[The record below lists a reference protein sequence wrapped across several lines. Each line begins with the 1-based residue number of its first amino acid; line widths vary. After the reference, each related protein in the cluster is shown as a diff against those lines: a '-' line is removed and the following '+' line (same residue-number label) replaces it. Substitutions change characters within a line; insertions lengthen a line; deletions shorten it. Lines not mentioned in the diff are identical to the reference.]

1 MYRISA
7 SFLVWQYGFSSI
19 FNCVGLMTKQLIA
32 FLFLVIGAPVFS
44 ASSHS
49 VKGYTKKDGTYVQSH
64 KKTNPDQIRRNN
76 YSSEGNYNP
85 NTGKQGK
92 QRNELSNPP
101 KYNDSYND
109 GQGKRLN
116 QLYGNPTK

>member
-1 MYRISA
+1 MTKFLIL
-7 SFLVWQYGFSSI
+7 SFLISFAA
-19 FNCVGLMTKQLIA
+19 NCL
-32 FLFLVIGAPVFS
+32 S

-49 VKGYTKKDGTYVQSH
+49 VKGYTKKDGTYVQPH
-64 KKTNPDQIRRNN
+64 KQTNPDQLRRNN
-76 YSSEGNYNP
+76 YSSDGNYNP

-101 KYNDSYND
+101 KYNDSYNN

-116 QLYGNPTK
+116 QINGDPSATRSAKPTGALK

>member
-1 MYRISA
+1 MNTVKQY
-7 SFLVWQYGFSSI
+7 FLL
-19 FNCVGLMTKQLIA
+19 CLLM
-32 FLFLVIGAPVFS
+32 VAPS
-44 ASSHS
+44 TMAASSNS
-49 VKGYTKKDGTYVQSH
+49 VKGYTKKDGTYVQSY

-116 QLYGNPTK
+116 QMYGNPPK

>member
-1 MYRISA
+1 MRKRIT
-7 SFLVWQYGFSSI
+7 LLSI
-19 FNCVGLMTKQLIA
+19 ALIA
-32 FLFLVIGAPVFS
+32 IPSFA
-44 ASSHS
+44 ASSNS
-49 VKGYTKKDGTYVQSH
+49 VKGYTKKDGTYVQPH
-64 KKTNPDQIRRNN
+64 KKTNPDQLRRNN

-116 QLYGNPTK
+116 QLYGNPSK

>member
-1 MYRISA
+1 MMRRI
-7 SFLVWQYGFSSI
+7 LLL
-19 FNCVGLMTKQLIA
+19 GLLLA
-32 FLFLVIGAPVFS
+32 APLALA

-49 VKGYTKKDGTYVQSH
+49 VKGYTKKDGTYVQPH
-64 KKTNPDQIRRNN
+64 KQTNPDQLRRNN

-92 QRNELSNPP
+92 QRNENSNPP

-116 QLYGNPTK
+116 QLYGNPPK

>member
-1 MYRISA
+1 
-7 SFLVWQYGFSSI
+7 
-19 FNCVGLMTKQLIA
+19 MTKKLIA

-49 VKGYTKKDGTYVQSH
+49 VKGYTKKDGTFVQPH
-64 KKTNPDQIRRNN
+64 MRTNPDSVRRNN

-92 QRNELSNPP
+92 QRNEFSSPP
-101 KYNDSYND
+101 QYNDSYNE

-116 QLYGNPTK
+116 QLYGNPSK

>member
-1 MYRISA
+1 MQKTI
-7 SFLVWQYGFSSI
+7 LL
-19 FNCVGLMTKQLIA
+19 GLLLAAPLA
-32 FLFLVIGAPVFS
+32 FA

-49 VKGYTKKDGTYVQSH
+49 VKGYMKKDGTFIQSH
-64 KKTNPDQIRRNN
+64 KQTNPDQIRRNN

-92 QRNELSNPP
+92 QRNEFSSPP
-101 KYNDSYND
+101 QYNDSYND

-116 QLYGNPTK
+116 QLYGNPSK